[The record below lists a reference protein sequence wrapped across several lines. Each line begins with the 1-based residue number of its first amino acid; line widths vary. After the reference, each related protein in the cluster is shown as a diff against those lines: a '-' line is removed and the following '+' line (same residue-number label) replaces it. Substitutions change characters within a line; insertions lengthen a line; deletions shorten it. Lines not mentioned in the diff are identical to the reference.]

1 MTFPPP
7 TGTYQLP
14 PQYGPVPQPGQQPS
28 HRAAAPSRRLSRRAW
43 FWAFVGWHVLM
54 VLAVA
59 GAAVDQAWA
68 TAFGILGMGAAV
80 DVMLAAGA
88 GLWRLTAPRT

>member
-1 MTFPPP
+1 MTSPPP

-14 PQYGPVPQPGQQPS
+14 PQYGPIPQPGQQPS
-28 HRAAAPSRRLSRRAW
+28 HRAATPSRRLSRRAW
-43 FWAFVGWHVLM
+43 FWAFIGWHALM

-59 GAAVDQAWA
+59 GAGAALTWA
-68 TAFGILGMGAAV
+68 TTFDILGIWAAV
-80 DVMLAAGA
+80 DVMLAAGV